1 MYTEDPKKSVDI
13 IRIQDI
19 IFIYADFKNH
29 TFCYRAFLTFSSF
42 EGIQDPIKLF
52 FCSKIHA
59 VDTEEPRKSVDII
72 RIPDVIFIYADF
84 KNQTFCYRVNLTF
97 SSFEGILDPIKLF
110 FWY

>member
-1 MYTEDPKKSVDI
+1 MDTEDPKKSVDI
-13 IRIQDI
+13 IRIHDI

-59 VDTEEPRKSVDII
+59 VDSKETRKSVDII
-72 RIPDVIFIYADF
+72 RIPDIIFIYTDF
-84 KNQTFCYRVNLTF
+84 KT
-97 SSFEGILDPIKLF
+97 KLF
-110 FWY
+110 VIGLS